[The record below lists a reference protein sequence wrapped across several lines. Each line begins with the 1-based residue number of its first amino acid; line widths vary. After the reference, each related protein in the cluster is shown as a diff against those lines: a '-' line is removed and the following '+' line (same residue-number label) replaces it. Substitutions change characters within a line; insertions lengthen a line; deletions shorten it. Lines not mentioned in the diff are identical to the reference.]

1 MSITHKDEFSW
12 PLDFN
17 FFEVAQAPVDWKYQV
32 FVTSRLEYKNFR
44 RYALVYGLAFSKCAI
59 KLSYIKNENDGES
72 ELYYLLRILNAKI
85 TPYEPQIDNRGQ
97 KKADFIQIDNF
108 EMGEFDQYDLMRYRI
123 CKYKFLMESI
133 IEEKSVY
140 KDEFLLKKYITI
152 VLEHRARKYFEGK
165 SFVRN
170 IVFDYLNEQMDEL
183 RDKFLFVNHADA
195 IDIVRKALAYL
206 EKYSLYNGKFMLIRE
221 KETDYMIKREI
232 FLTAKLGKNA
242 RLDEK
247 EVFKNSTQ
255 NEVNSELN
263 EKTLNE
269 MTYRRN
275 LNTLCANCSEK
286 NICLE
291 SFKSKKA

>member
-1 MSITHKDEFSW
+1 
-12 PLDFN
+12 
-17 FFEVAQAPVDWKYQV
+17 
-32 FVTSRLEYKNFR
+32 
-44 RYALVYGLAFSKCAI
+44 
-59 KLSYIKNENDGES
+59 
-72 ELYYLLRILNAKI
+72 
-85 TPYEPQIDNRGQ
+85 
-97 KKADFIQIDNF
+97 
-108 EMGEFDQYDLMRYRI
+108 
-123 CKYKFLMESI
+123 
-133 IEEKSVY
+133 
-140 KDEFLLKKYITI
+140 
-152 VLEHRARKYFEGK
+152 
-165 SFVRN
+165 
-170 IVFDYLNEQMDEL
+170 
-183 RDKFLFVNHADA
+183 
-195 IDIVRKALAYL
+195 
-206 EKYSLYNGKFMLIRE
+206 
-221 KETDYMIKREI
+221 MIKREI